1 MQTVACQ
8 SCNFV
13 NADAGTDSKCAQC
26 GEPLVGAL
34 LQHNI
39 DEIKRTTE
47 RFQELT
53 ATSFKSFNG
62 CGTTL
67 LDYRELSDGTWE
79 ATRWV
84 VILGLPIVPLA
95 AYRIKPTRQE
105 NSYGQMSSYFKI
117 LGRNPLLTSRIL
129 RVYALM
135 LIGLAPFVLGSFN
148 STAINHTLGG
158 GLAVFAMLA
167 CVAWGIYII
176 FFKIKNDG
184 KAYKA
189 GTPLETKGEQPSG
202 R

>member
-1 MQTVACQ
+1 MQTVACP

-13 NADAGTDSKCAQC
+13 NADAVTDSKCARC
-26 GEPLVGAL
+26 GEPLIVSL
-34 LQHNI
+34 LQQHI
-39 DEIKRTTE
+39 DELKRTTD

-53 ATSFKSFNG
+53 APSFKSFNG

-67 LDYRELSDGTWE
+67 LDYRQLPDGTWE

-84 VILGLPIVPLA
+84 IIIGLPIVALA
-95 AYRIKPTRQE
+95 AYRIQPTRQE

-117 LGRNPLLTSRIL
+117 LGPIPLLTSRIL

-135 LIGLAPFVLGSFN
+135 LAGLAPIVLGSLN
-148 STAINHTLGG
+148 SSAVNRTLGG
-158 GLAVFAMLA
+158 VPAFFAMLA
-167 CVAWGIYII
+167 CVAWGVYII

-189 GTPLETKGEQPSG
+189 HPPLAPKGEQAS
-202 R
+202 RH